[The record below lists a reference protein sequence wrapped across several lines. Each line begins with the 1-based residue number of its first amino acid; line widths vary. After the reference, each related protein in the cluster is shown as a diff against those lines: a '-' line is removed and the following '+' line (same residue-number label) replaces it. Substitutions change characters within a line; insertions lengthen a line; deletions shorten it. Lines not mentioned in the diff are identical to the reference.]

1 MGKTGGDRMGEFYAD
16 LELKLEKLQEDHLFR
31 ELKSVTG
38 APGEWVEIKGKRL
51 LNLSSN
57 NYLGIAGHPLLITSA
72 IQAVQQ
78 MGCGATSAR
87 LIAGNYELYDQV
99 EKDLARF
106 KDTEAALIFNSGYT
120 ANLGIIPA
128 LAGRGDI
135 IISDKINHASIIDG
149 IRLSG
154 AEFLRYKH
162 TDMVDLER
170 CLKKAEG
177 YRRKLIITDTVFSMD
192 GDLAPLPV
200 IVELKEKYGAVL
212 MIDEAHGSG
221 IFGENGRGLAEFY
234 AVTDRVEITMG
245 TLGKAFGCSGAYVAG
260 RKVLIDYL
268 RNKARSF
275 IFTTGL
281 PPAVL
286 GSVQAALQVVQKE
299 NWRREE
305 VQAKATWVRNE
316 LIEAGFKLLN
326 SQSQII
332 PILVGGNAA
341 TLEFSSRLFDENIL
355 AMAVR
360 PPTVPL
366 NAARLRLT
374 VMATHNNEEL
384 AGAVKQLKQIGRDL
398 GII

>member
-1 MGKTGGDRMGEFYAD
+1 MKEFYPD
-16 LELKLEKLQEDHLFR
+16 LEQKLDKLREEHLFR
-31 ELKSVTG
+31 ELKSVNG
-38 APGEWVEIKGKRL
+38 ALGEWVEIQGKRL

-57 NYLGIAGHPLLITSA
+57 NYLGIAGHPLLKTAA

-78 MGCGATSAR
+78 LGCGATSAR
-87 LIAGNYELYDQV
+87 LIVGNYKLYDQV

-120 ANLGIIPA
+120 ANLGIISA
-128 LAGRGDI
+128 LVGRGDI
-135 IISDKINHASIIDG
+135 IISDKTNHASIIDG
-149 IRLSG
+149 IRLST
-154 AEFLRYKH
+154 AKFLRYKH
-162 TDMVDLER
+162 ADMVDLER

-177 YRRKLIITDTVFSMD
+177 YRLKLIITDSVFSMD
-192 GDLAPLPV
+192 GDLAPLPA

-234 AVTDRVEITMG
+234 KVTDRVEITMG

-281 PPAVL
+281 PPPVL
-286 GSVQAALQVVQKE
+286 ASVQAALQVVQQE

-305 VQAKATWVRNE
+305 VLAKAAWVRSD
-316 LIEAGFKLLN
+316 LTEAGFKLLN

-332 PILVGGNAA
+332 PILVGDNAA
-341 TLEFSSRLFDENIL
+341 TLEFSSRLFDVNIL

-374 VMATHNNEEL
+374 VMATHSNEEL
-384 AGAVKQLKQIGRDL
+384 AGAVKHLKQIGREL
-398 GII
+398 RII

>member
-1 MGKTGGDRMGEFYAD
+1 MEEFYAD
-16 LELKLEKLQEDHLFR
+16 LEQELAKLREDSLFR

-38 APGEWVEIKGKRL
+38 VLNEWVEIKGKRL

-57 NYLGIAGHPLLITSA
+57 NYLGIAGHPLLKAAA

-78 MGCGATSAR
+78 LGCGATSAR
-87 LIAGNYELYDQV
+87 LIVGNYELYDQV
-99 EKDLARF
+99 EKDLAQF

-162 TDMVDLER
+162 TDMADLER

-177 YRRKLIITDTVFSMD
+177 YRRKLIITDSVFSMD
-192 GDLAPLPV
+192 GDLAPLPA

-234 AVTDRVEITMG
+234 KVTDRVEITMG

-281 PPAVL
+281 PPSVL
-286 GSVQAALQVVQKE
+286 ASVQAALQVLQQE
-299 NWRREE
+299 SWRREE
-305 VQAKATWVRNE
+305 VLSKAAWVRKE
-316 LIEAGFKLLN
+316 LTEAGFELLN

-341 TLEFSSRLFDENIL
+341 TLEFSNRLFDVNIL

-374 VMATHNNEEL
+374 VMATHSNEEL
-384 AGAVKQLKQIGRDL
+384 AWAVKHLKKIGQEL

>member
-1 MGKTGGDRMGEFYAD
+1 MEEFYAD
-16 LELKLEKLQEDHLFR
+16 LEKKLEKLREEHLFR

-38 APGEWVEIKGKRL
+38 ALGEWVEIKGKRL

-57 NYLGIAGHPLLITSA
+57 NYLGIAGHPLLKTAA

-78 MGCGATSAR
+78 LGCGATSAR
-87 LIAGNYELYDQV
+87 LIVGNYELYDQV

-128 LAGRGDI
+128 LVGRGDI
-135 IISDKINHASIIDG
+135 IISDKLNHASIIDG

-154 AEFLRYKH
+154 EEFLRYKH
-162 TDMVDLER
+162 TDMEDLER

-177 YRRKLIITDTVFSMD
+177 YRRKLIITDSVFSMD
-192 GDLAPLPV
+192 GDFAPLLA
-200 IVELKEKYGAVL
+200 IVELKDKCGAIL

-234 AVTDRVEITMG
+234 DVTDSVEITMG

-260 RKVLIDYL
+260 RKVLIEYL

-281 PPAVL
+281 PPSVL
-286 GSVQAALQVVQKE
+286 ASVQAALQVVQQEK
-299 NWRREE
+299 WRREE
-305 VQAKATWVRNE
+305 VLAKAAWVRNE
-316 LIEAGFKLLN
+316 LTEAGFKLIN

-332 PILVGGNAA
+332 PILVGGNAV
-341 TLEFSSRLFDENIL
+341 TLEFSSRLFDVNIL

-374 VMATHNNEEL
+374 VMATHSNEEL
-384 AGAVKQLKQIGRDL
+384 AWAVKHLKQIGREL

>member
-1 MGKTGGDRMGEFYAD
+1 MEKFYTD
-16 LELKLEKLQEDHLFR
+16 LAQELEKLHEQHLFR

-38 APGEWVEIKGKRL
+38 APAEWVEMKGKRL

-57 NYLGIAGHPLLITSA
+57 NYLGIAGHPMLKTAA

-78 MGCGATSAR
+78 LGCSATAAR
-87 LIAGNYELYDQV
+87 LIVGNYELYDQV
-99 EKDLARF
+99 EKDLAQF
-106 KDTEAALIFNSGYT
+106 KNTEAALMFNSGYS
-120 ANLGIIPA
+120 ANVGIITA

-135 IISDKINHASIIDG
+135 IISDKTNHASIIDG

-154 AEFLRYKH
+154 AELLLYKH
-162 TDMVDLER
+162 ADMADLER

-177 YRRKLIITDTVFSMD
+177 YRSKLIVTDSVFSMD
-192 GDLAPLPV
+192 GDLAPLPK
-200 IVELKEKYGAVL
+200 IIELKEKYGAVL

-234 AVTDRVEITMG
+234 GVSDRVEINMG

-260 RKVLIDYL
+260 RQVLIDYL

-281 PPAVL
+281 PPAVVA
-286 GSVQAALQVVQKE
+286 SVQAAIQIVQQE
-299 NWRREE
+299 NWRRKE
-305 VQAKATWVRNE
+305 VLTKAAWVRDE
-316 LIEAGFKLLN
+316 LVKAGFNLLN
-326 SQSQII
+326 SESQII
-332 PILVGGNAA
+332 PILVGDNAA
-341 TLEFSSRLFDENIL
+341 TLEFSSRLFDVNIL
-355 AMAVR
+355 VMAIR

-374 VMATHNNEEL
+374 VMATHSNEEL
-384 AGAVKQLKQIGRDL
+384 AWAVKYLKHIGQEL
-398 GII
+398 AII

>member
-1 MGKTGGDRMGEFYAD
+1 MEKFYAD
-16 LELKLEKLQEDHLFR
+16 LENKLEKLRDEHLFR
-31 ELKSVTG
+31 DLKSVTG
-38 APGEWVEIKGKRL
+38 AQGEWVEIKGKRL

-57 NYLGIAGHPLLITSA
+57 NYLGVADHPLLKQAS
-72 IQAVQQ
+72 IQAVQEF
-78 MGCGATSAR
+78 GCGATSSR
-87 LIAGNYELYDQV
+87 LIVGNYELYDQV
-99 EKDLARF
+99 EEDLSRF

-120 ANLGIIPA
+120 ANVGIIPA

-170 CLKKAEG
+170 CLKKAAG
-177 YRRKLIITDTVFSMD
+177 YRRKLIITDSVFSMD

-200 IVELKEKYGAVL
+200 IVDLKEKYGAVL

-234 AVTDRVEITMG
+234 QVTDRVEITMG

-268 RNKARSF
+268 RNKVRSF

-281 PPAVL
+281 PPSVL
-286 GSVQAALQVVQKE
+286 ASVQAALQVVKQEK
-299 NWRREE
+299 WRREE
-305 VQAKATWVRNE
+305 VLAKAAWVREE
-316 LIEAGFKLLN
+316 LLEAGFKLLN
-326 SQSQII
+326 SESQII
-332 PILVGGNAA
+332 PVLVGDNAA
-341 TLEFSSRLFDENIL
+341 TLEFSRRLFDMNIL
-355 AMAVR
+355 AIAVR
-360 PPTVPL
+360 PPTVPV

-374 VMATHNNEEL
+374 VMATHGNEEL
-384 AGAVKQLKQIGRDL
+384 SRAVKYIKQIGREL
-398 GII
+398 AII

>member
-1 MGKTGGDRMGEFYAD
+1 MEKFYTD
-16 LELKLEKLQEDHLFR
+16 LAQELEKLHEQHLFR

-38 APGEWVEIKGKRL
+38 APAEWVEMKGKRL

-57 NYLGIAGHPLLITSA
+57 NYLGIASHPMLKTAA

-78 MGCGATSAR
+78 WGCSATAAR
-87 LIAGNYELYDQV
+87 LIVGNYELYDQV
-99 EKDLARF
+99 EKDLAQF
-106 KDTEAALIFNSGYT
+106 KNTEAALMFNSGYS
-120 ANLGIIPA
+120 ANVGIITA

-135 IISDKINHASIIDG
+135 IISDKTNHASIIDG

-154 AEFLRYKH
+154 AELLLYKH
-162 TDMVDLER
+162 ADMADLER

-177 YRRKLIITDTVFSMD
+177 YRSKLIVTDSVFSMD
-192 GDLAPLPV
+192 GDLAPLPK
-200 IVELKEKYGAVL
+200 IIELKEKYGAVL

-234 AVTDRVEITMG
+234 GVSDRVEINMG

-260 RKVLIDYL
+260 RQVLIDYL

-281 PPAVL
+281 PPAVVA
-286 GSVQAALQVVQKE
+286 SVQAAIQIVQQE
-299 NWRREE
+299 NWRRKE
-305 VQAKATWVRNE
+305 VLTKAAWVRDE
-316 LIEAGFKLLN
+316 LVKAGFNLLN
-326 SQSQII
+326 SESQII
-332 PILVGGNAA
+332 PILVGDNAA
-341 TLEFSSRLFDENIL
+341 TLEFSSRLFDVNIL
-355 AMAVR
+355 AMAIR

-374 VMATHNNEEL
+374 VMATHSNEEL
-384 AGAVKQLKQIGRDL
+384 AWAVKYLKHIGQEL
-398 GII
+398 AII